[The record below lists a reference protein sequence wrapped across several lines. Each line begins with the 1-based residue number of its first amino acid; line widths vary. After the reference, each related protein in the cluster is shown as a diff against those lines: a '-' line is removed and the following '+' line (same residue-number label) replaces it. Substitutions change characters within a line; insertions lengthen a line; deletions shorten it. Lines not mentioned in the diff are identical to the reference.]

1 MKRRTL
7 IRLLVG
13 IGIGLP
19 LLIEGVTFLGLLEA
33 QLLGNGGPQATPTGT
48 PPEDGV
54 AVDGELLPETAPADT
69 LSTAS
74 IAVEGDDRT
83 LTLTAFVENTGNA
96 SYELRLGSVRT
107 RGGTQ
112 VGGSATTG
120 TIPPGESGTVTE
132 QWDLPGGSM
141 PGYVTV
147 TAVVGDERIQRTV
160 PLAPIDVR
168 E

>member
-13 IGIGLP
+13 IGIGIP

-33 QLLGNGGPQATPTGT
+33 QLLGGGGPQATPTGT
-48 PPEDGV
+48 PPDDGV

-74 IAVEGDDRT
+74 IAAEGDRT

-96 SYELRLGSVRT
+96 SYELRLGAVRT

-120 TIPPGESGTVTE
+120 PIQPGESGTVTE
-132 QWDLPGGSM
+132 QWDLPEGAM
-141 PGYVTV
+141 PGNVSV

-160 PLAPIDVR
+160 PLAPIRVR